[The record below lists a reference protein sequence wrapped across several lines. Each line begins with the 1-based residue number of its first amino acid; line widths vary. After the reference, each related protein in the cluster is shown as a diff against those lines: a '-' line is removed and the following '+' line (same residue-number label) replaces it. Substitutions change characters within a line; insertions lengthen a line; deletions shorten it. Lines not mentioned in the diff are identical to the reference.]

1 MAIYA
6 FDFDGTLCEDKF
18 PDIGPVREHAME
30 QAKAIKADG
39 NILILWTCRC
49 GERLQEAID
58 FCKSHGLEFDYVNEN
73 QCHLVKPVSTN
84 FAAVPN
90 FKNRY
95 PYVTQN
101 LKNITFPIIPDS

>member
-18 PDIGPVREHAME
+18 PDIGPIRKHAMK

-73 QCHLVKPVSTN
+73 
-84 FAAVPN
+84 VPEN
-90 FKNRY
+90 IKNTAMIAEKYMRI
-95 PYVTQN
+95 
-101 LKNITFPIIPDS
+101 ITLTIRHT

>member
-18 PDIGPVREHAME
+18 PDIGPAREHAMK

-73 QCHLVKPVSTN
+73 
-84 FAAVPN
+84 VPE
-90 FKNRY
+90 
-95 PYVTQN
+95 
-101 LKNITFPIIPDS
+101 NIENTAMIAEKYMRIIILTIRHT

>member
-18 PDIGPVREHAME
+18 PGIGPIREHAMK

-73 QCHLVKPVSTN
+73 
-84 FAAVPN
+84 VPE
-90 FKNRY
+90 
-95 PYVTQN
+95 
-101 LKNITFPIIPDS
+101 NIEKYGNDCRKIYADYYIDDKAYII

>member
-6 FDFDGTLCEDKF
+6 FDFDGTLCKDKF
-18 PDIGPVREHAME
+18 PNIGPIREHAMK

-73 QCHLVKPVSTN
+73 
-84 FAAVPN
+84 VPE
-90 FKNRY
+90 
-95 PYVTQN
+95 
-101 LKNITFPIIPDS
+101 NIEKYGNDCRKIYADYYIDDKAYII

>member
-18 PDIGPVREHAME
+18 PDIGPAREHAIK

-73 QCHLVKPVSTN
+73 
-84 FAAVPN
+84 VPE
-90 FKNRY
+90 
-95 PYVTQN
+95 
-101 LKNITFPIIPDS
+101 NIEKYGNDCRKIYADYYIDDKAYII